1 MLFVSVLHFS
11 LNYVLNMDN
20 LSQLH
25 LRGCKTNVPH
35 VEFLFLLKIH
45 TRLRGIYLSVSLS
58 C

>member
-20 LSQLH
+20 LSQLY
-25 LRGCKTNVPH
+25 LRGCKTNVTH

-45 TRLRGIYLSVSLS
+45 TRPRGI
-58 C
+58 